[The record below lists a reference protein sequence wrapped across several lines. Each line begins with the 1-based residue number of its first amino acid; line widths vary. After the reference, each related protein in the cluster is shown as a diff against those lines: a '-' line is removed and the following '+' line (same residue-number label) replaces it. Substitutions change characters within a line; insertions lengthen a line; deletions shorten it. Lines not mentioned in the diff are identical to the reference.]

1 MVQKNTSFKQTI
13 LEIIDAHL
21 NKENEFLESSIDE
34 NIFME

>member
-1 MVQKNTSFKQTI
+1 MVQKILVSNKQS

-21 NKENEFLESSIDE
+21 NKENDFLESSIDE